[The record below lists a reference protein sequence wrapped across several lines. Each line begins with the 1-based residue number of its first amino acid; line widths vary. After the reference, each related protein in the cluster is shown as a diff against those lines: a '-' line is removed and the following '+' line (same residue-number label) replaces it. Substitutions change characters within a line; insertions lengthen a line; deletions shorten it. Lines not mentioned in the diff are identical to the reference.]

1 MRIDLV
7 NKKTL
12 ILGKSGA
19 GKSVLIKYLL
29 SQQANEFEKIFLI
42 CPTERIRPNY
52 KEYIDKSNVFDSW
65 DEEWATKLFITL
77 GKMKRVQEDK
87 MKPVLLIL
95 DDLGND
101 EQFHQSNVF
110 KLMCVRGRHFNLSII
125 VALQYMNQVYPT
137 ARSQFNTIL
146 VGQQNNQGLGLLTKE
161 FLFGTITKKDF
172 ITMYHENTRDQRFLC
187 INCDSVNNNSDINE
201 IYGSIKAMI

>member
-77 GKMKRVQEDK
+77 GKMKQVQEDK

-172 ITMYHENTRDQRFLC
+172 ITMYHDNTKDQRFLC